1 MVCYACWDRCRRRI
15 GAMRTIT
22 PQLRGRLLAAA
33 AAVSLAASVASCGI
47 GAQSGKHCVRL
58 PGGRREHR
66 RVGSDT
72 ERRKRRRRRRRRALR
87 RRPRPRRRGRGPTAR
102 PSAAPRSWSPG
113 TCWSTTSSGSRPAR
127 THWPPAPR
135 AWTSGRCWRA
145 SASTS
150 SRVTSRSATW
160 KRPWPDPPG
169 PSLRTLPS
177 TFRRRSS
184 RPSSRSATRPAP
196 PRATTP
202 STAALPG
209 WSAPWMPSTPPGCS
223 TRAPTGAK
231 PTPRAF

>member
-22 PQLRGRLLAAA
+22 PQLRGRLFAAA
-33 AAVSLAASVASCGI
+33 AAVSLVASVASCGI
-47 GAQSGKHCVRL
+47 GAQSGSTASGSPAAAGSTAGSASGTESGNDAGSVAV
-58 PGGRREHR
+58 EHP
-66 RVGSDT
+66 
-72 ERRKRRRRRRRRALR
+72 EPRRRRRRA
-87 RRPRPRRRGRGPTAR
+87 RGPTAR
-102 PSAAPRSWSPG
+102 PSAARRSWSRG

-127 THWPPAPR
+127 TPWPPAPR

-150 SRVTSRSATW
+150 RRVTSRSATW

-169 PSLRTLPS
+169 PSPRTLPS